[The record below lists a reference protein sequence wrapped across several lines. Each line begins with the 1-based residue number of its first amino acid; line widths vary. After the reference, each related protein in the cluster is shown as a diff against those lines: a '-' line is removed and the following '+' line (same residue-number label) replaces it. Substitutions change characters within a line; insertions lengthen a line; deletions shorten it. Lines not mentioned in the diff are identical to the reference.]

1 MAKIRLKGLAKRF
14 GPKVVLKDI
23 DLDIQ
28 QGSSLV
34 ILGGSGTG
42 KSVLIKSILGIV
54 EADRGKVYLDDQIID
69 YSSTRSRQR
78 IIEQSGM
85 LFQGGALFDSL
96 KIWENVAFGLFQ
108 RQKITQAD
116 AKRYAIQGL
125 QEVGLGEEVADL
137 YPAELSGGM
146 QKRVSLARAV
156 ATKPKI
162 IFFDE
167 PTTGLDPIMADV
179 INKLIVQSVKRL
191 GATAITITHDLGSLY
206 KIADEVAFLR
216 DGQID
221 WFGPLSALET
231 TKNIHLQNFIKGRSE
246 KDPTAKDPA
255 EKSSGEKT
263 PGEDAQKNENLKV
276 HALNR

>member
-1 MAKIRLKGLAKRF
+1 MDGLTTQKIRIENVSKKFGSKQVLNGLH
-14 GPKVVLKDI
+14 
-23 DLDIQ
+23 LDIK

-42 KSVLIKSILGIV
+42 KSVLIKALLGIV
-54 EADRGKVYLDDQIID
+54 ELDQGQVYLDNQKID
-69 YSSTRSRQR
+69 YTKSRSRNR

-108 RQKITQAD
+108 RQQLSSKQA
-116 AKRYAIQGL
+116 KELAILGL
-125 QEVGLGEEVADL
+125 QEVGLSSEIAEL
-137 YPAELSGGM
+137 YPSELSGGM
-146 QKRVSLARAV
+146 QKRASLARAV

-191 GATAITITHDLGSLY
+191 GATAVTITHDLGSLY
-206 KIADEVAFLR
+206 KIADDVAFLR
-216 DGQID
+216 EGKID
-221 WFGPLSALET
+221 WFGPLETLEST
-231 TKNIHLQNFIKGRSE
+231 TNQHLQRFIRGISE
-246 KDPTAKDPA
+246 
-255 EKSSGEKT
+255 E
-263 PGEDAQKNENLKV
+263 
-276 HALNR
+276 H